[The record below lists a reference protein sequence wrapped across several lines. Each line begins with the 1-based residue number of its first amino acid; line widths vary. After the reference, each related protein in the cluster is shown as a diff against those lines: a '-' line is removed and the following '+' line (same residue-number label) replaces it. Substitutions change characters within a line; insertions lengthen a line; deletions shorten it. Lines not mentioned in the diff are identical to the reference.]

1 MMIDPRPLVLI
12 CDDEAPLR
20 ELIRVILGAGYRFRE
35 AATVADS
42 IDAVRVEPPD
52 LVLLDLMLPGGSGLG
67 VLRAIRDDH
76 ALDGTRVAVVSAWS
90 DETNRAA
97 AEEAGADA
105 FVAKPF
111 APQQLEDWVEELLE
125 PGRSGRVQR

>member
-1 MMIDPRPLVLI
+1 MIDPRPLVLI

-20 ELIRVILGAGYRFRE
+20 ELIRVILGDGYRYRE

-42 IDAVRVEPPD
+42 IEAVQVEPPD

-67 VLRAIRDDH
+67 VLRAIRDDL
-76 ALDGTRVAVVSAWS
+76 ALDGIRVAVVSAWS
-90 DETNRAA
+90 DEANRAA

-111 APQQLEDWVEELLE
+111 APQLLE
-125 PGRSGRVQR
+125 ECVEDLLERGRSGRAQR